1 MASAPGSKDFNKEPG
16 SPSLTEPSS
25 PTPAPPPQTA
35 ESIFST
41 RCAACHGLDGRGD
54 GPGAAALNPKPRDYT
69 NQDWQKSVTD
79 EHIKKTIIEG
89 GMGVGKSP
97 LMTPNPDLANQPAVV
112 DGLVHI
118 IRKFGG
124 KSS

>member
-1 MASAPGSKDFNKEPG
+1 MAPAASAKDFHNDPG
-16 SPSLTEPSS
+16 SPSLIEPSS

-35 ESIFST
+35 EGIFST

-69 NQDWQKSVTD
+69 NQDWQKSVSD

-89 GMGVGKSP
+89 GMSVGKSP
-97 LMTPNPDLANQPAVV
+97 LMTPNPDLASQPAVV

-118 IRKFGG
+118 IRRFGG
-124 KSS
+124 KSI